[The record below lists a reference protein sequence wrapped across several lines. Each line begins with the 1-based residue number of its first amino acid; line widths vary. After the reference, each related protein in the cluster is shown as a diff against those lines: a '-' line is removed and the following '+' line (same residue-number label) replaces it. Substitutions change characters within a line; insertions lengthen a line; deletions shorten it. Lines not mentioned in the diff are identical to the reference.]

1 MLNQIKKLLD
11 LGVAIENIL
20 FINLEDPRFI
30 NHLNVKLLEDIKN
43 VYLEYIAPTSK
54 PYIFLDEIQNIA
66 QWEKWINKEHE
77 LSKSHIVLSGSNS
90 SMLSSEIASS
100 LSGRYLSIEV
110 APLSFVEY
118 LFFKNITIHSKLEL
132 IDSKILLRREFEN
145 YLRQGGFPKTLEYKD
160 LDKRDLL
167 VTYKDSILLKDIVA
181 RYKLNNF
188 YVLEEISAFLLS
200 NSGIIQSVSKIKNSF
215 KISYDMASSYLEYL
229 QNAYMIYEV
238 KKFSYSLKKQNINEK
253 KYYSIDLG
261 LSNIMRVPNLQTR
274 GSDLETV
281 VFLELKR
288 RGYKVY
294 YYKTKNNLECDF
306 LLEKENIIT
315 TLIQVT
321 KTLKNEKT
329 NKRELSSFAKT
340 IDELQLH
347 DVKLLVI
354 TQDSSATKEYNGTKI
369 EIINIIEW
377 LVEKQP

>member
-1 MLNQIKKLLD
+1 
-11 LGVAIENIL
+11 
-20 FINLEDPRFI
+20 
-30 NHLNVKLLEDIKN
+30 
-43 VYLEYIAPTSK
+43 
-54 PYIFLDEIQNIA
+54 
-66 QWEKWINKEHE
+66 
-77 LSKSHIVLSGSNS
+77 
-90 SMLSSEIASS
+90 MLSSEIASS